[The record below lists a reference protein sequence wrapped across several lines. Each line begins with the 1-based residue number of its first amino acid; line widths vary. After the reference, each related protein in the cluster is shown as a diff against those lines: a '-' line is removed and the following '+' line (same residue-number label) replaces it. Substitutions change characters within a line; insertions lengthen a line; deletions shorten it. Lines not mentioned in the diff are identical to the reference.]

1 MNPMDNLQFTPVQQQ
16 RAQGQSQRQQ
26 GCPVKP
32 GMSEE
37 MCNAMTLAQQNP
49 QAFEQQVAQRNPQG
63 YQQIAQIRN
72 SANPKQAAR
81 QFCRQRGV
89 PPHIMRMFGL

>member
-1 MNPMDNLQFTPVQQQ
+1 MANPMDKYFKNVP
-16 RAQGQSQRQQ
+16 QSQNQ
-26 GCPVKP
+26 GCPMIP

-37 MCNAMTLAQQNP
+37 MCNAMSLAQQNP

-63 YQQIAQIRN
+63 YQQLLQIRN
-72 SANPKQAAR
+72 SANPRQAAIQLCKR
-81 QFCRQRGV
+81 QGV

>member
-1 MNPMDNLQFTPVQQQ
+1 MSPMDNMRFTPARQQQ
-16 RAQGQSQRQQ
+16 QSYNGQSQS
-26 GCPVKP
+26 CPVIP

-37 MCNAMTLAQQNP
+37 MCNAMSLAQQNP

-63 YQQIAQIRN
+63 YQQLMQIRN
-72 SANPKQAAR
+72 SANPKNAAR
-81 QFCRQRGV
+81 QFCQQRGV

>member
-1 MNPMDNLQFTPVQQQ
+1 MANPMDKYFKSAP
-16 RAQGQSQRQQ
+16 QSSEQA
-26 GCPVKP
+26 CPVIP

-37 MCNAMTLAQQNP
+37 MCNAMALAQQNP

-63 YQQIAQIRN
+63 YQRLLQIRN
-72 SANPKQAAR
+72 SPNPRQAAA
-81 QFCRQRGV
+81 QLCRQQGV

>member
-1 MNPMDNLQFTPVQQQ
+1 MANPLDNLQFNPVRSQFTGQQ
-16 RAQGQSQRQQ
+16 AQ
-26 GCPVKP
+26 GCPVLP

-37 MCNAMTLAQQNP
+37 MCNAMSLAQQNP
-49 QAFEQQVAQRNPQG
+49 QAFEQQAARRNPQM
-63 YQQIAQIRN
+63 YQQVMQIRN
-72 SANPKQAAR
+72 SANPRQAAA

>member
-1 MNPMDNLQFTPVQQQ
+1 MNPMDNVKFTTVQQKS
-16 RAQGQSQRQQ
+16 AQAAQD
-26 GCPVKP
+26 CPVIP

-37 MCNAMTLAQQNP
+37 MCSAMSLARQNP
-49 QAFEQQVAQRNPQG
+49 QAFEQQVAQRNPQA
-63 YQQIAQIRN
+63 YQQILQVRN

-81 QFCRQRGV
+81 QFCQQRGV

>member
-1 MNPMDNLQFTPVQQQ
+1 MNPMDSIQLTPVRGEQVP
-16 RAQGQSQRQQ
+16 GQD
-26 GCPVKP
+26 CPVLP

-37 MCNAMTLAQQNP
+37 MCNAVSLARRNP

-63 YQQIAQIRN
+63 YQQLMQIRN
-72 SANPKQAAR
+72 SANPKNAAR
-81 QFCRQRGV
+81 QFCQQRGV

>member
-1 MNPMDNLQFTPVQQQ
+1 MASPMDKYFKNAPQQMQ
-16 RAQGQSQRQQ
+16 QSQ
-26 GCPVKP
+26 GCPVIP
-32 GMSEE
+32 GMPGE
-37 MCNAMTLAQQNP
+37 MCDAMTLARQNP

-63 YQQIAQIRN
+63 YQQMLQIRN

-81 QFCRQRGV
+81 QLCQQRGV

>member
-1 MNPMDNLQFTPVQQQ
+1 MPNPMDDFQFTAVRQNQADRGQQ
-16 RAQGQSQRQQ
+16 S
-26 GCPVKP
+26 CPVIP

-37 MCNAMTLAQQNP
+37 MCNAMSFAQQNP
-49 QAFEQQVAQRNPQG
+49 RAFEQQVAQRNPQG
-63 YQQIAQIRN
+63 YQQLVQLRN

-81 QFCRQRGV
+81 QFCQQRGV